1 MHAWR
6 LSLAYE
12 MTLSWW
18 AGGAAPHR
26 APCNHETVGA
36 TAYHIHILHAYTA
49 SRNTADTFY
58 SVANTSIVSH
68 KYNSTYALNR
78 YKSMGLGKSFAGAVA
93 LATLSSIGALAASE
107 PHCVGDNSK
116 ICFSWGVPE
125 SAIKGGSG
133 NVYFQLR
140 APNTY
145 EWAALG
151 IGSQMRGAEIF
162 LMYQDGSGNVTLSTR
177 SGVGHVMPQYTQR
190 SEVELLAGS
199 GVVNDEM
206 VANVRCGD
214 CQSASL
220 TGSSGWIS
228 AWKTGQ
234 AINSQ
239 DKSARID
246 YHDDH
251 SIFQIDLSQAS
262 ITSDAN
268 PFTGTDGGSNPNG
281 NNTSGDG
288 NGGGSGGGN
297 IVSPGGGSGSPVSST
312 LLYGHGV
319 LMMIV
324 WVILYPA
331 GALMMPFIGKWIFHA
346 AFQTMAFLAMW
357 AGLGLGYVLAHRL
370 GIFWQNTH
378 TRLGI
383 IVCALMFL
391 QPILGALHHTSYKR
405 QGRRGAL
412 SHIHVWYGR
421 ALIILGII
429 NGGLGLKLA
438 SAGMAFRTAYIV
450 LAAVIAGPYFLSIPW
465 LEMRKAKRA
474 KSEGTGSPSR
484 KGLTA
489 RAGSDEA
496 SSR

>member
-1 MHAWR
+1 
-6 LSLAYE
+6 
-12 MTLSWW
+12 
-18 AGGAAPHR
+18 
-26 APCNHETVGA
+26 
-36 TAYHIHILHAYTA
+36 
-49 SRNTADTFY
+49 
-58 SVANTSIVSH
+58 
-68 KYNSTYALNR
+68 
-78 YKSMGLGKSFAGAVA
+78 
-93 LATLSSIGALAASE
+93 
-107 PHCVGDNSK
+107 
-116 ICFSWGVPE
+116 
-125 SAIKGGSG
+125 
-133 NVYFQLR
+133 
-140 APNTY
+140 
-145 EWAALG
+145 
-151 IGSQMRGAEIF
+151 MRGAEIF

-370 GIFWQNTH
+370 GI
-378 TRLGI
+378 
-383 IVCALMFL
+383 VSLM
-391 QPILGALHHTSYKR
+391 
-405 QGRRGAL
+405 
-412 SHIHVWYGR
+412 
-421 ALIILGII
+421 
-429 NGGLGLKLA
+429 
-438 SAGMAFRTAYIV
+438 
-450 LAAVIAGPYFLSIPW
+450 
-465 LEMRKAKRA
+465 
-474 KSEGTGSPSR
+474 PSTTPDR
-484 KGLTA
+484 
-489 RAGSDEA
+489 
-496 SSR
+496 